1 MTGEERIPD
10 LTTRDTTTRDTT
22 IRQSTVVAASRVRY
36 EVLGMSFLM
45 AFLMYMERGAI
56 GAAAPSIMR
65 EFRVDKITMGWAISA
80 FSWSYALCQI
90 PGGWMADRFGPRAV
104 LAIAMAWWSLF
115 TAATALSFN
124 AISLA
129 ATRLLFGAGEAAAFP
144 AGSRALVPWLPL
156 KRRAFGQGFQ
166 HSGARLGAAVAPA
179 VVVYLIG
186 VSGWRTV
193 FYIFGGVGIAWA
205 IGWYASYRNTPGE
218 HPGVDAAELALL
230 PAARIPAGSGWKRA
244 VPWRRILHNR
254 NLWHLSTVYFCY
266 GFVLWLYLAWFPTY
280 LREAR
285 HFAGLKAG
293 LASLPLFVA
302 TATNVAGGLLS
313 DRFASKW
320 GDLRRGR
327 IVVSRSGFLIAAFA
341 LLPGVLASHEMAAL
355 ACLTVA
361 LGGLELTVAVSWAI
375 CIDIGGE
382 FSGSVSSVMN
392 TWGNLGGAISA
403 VAVGYLATHF
413 GWTLPFLLA
422 SALCLLSAWLVSR
435 IDPRRSA
442 VEESSAQVRRGI
454 SE

>member
-1 MTGEERIPD
+1 MTGEEGI
-10 LTTRDTTTRDTT
+10 LDTT
-22 IRQSTVVAASRVRY
+22 IRQPASCIVAASHVRY

-65 EFRVDKITMGWAISA
+65 EFQIDKITMGWAISA
-80 FSWSYALCQI
+80 FGWSYALCQI
-90 PGGWMADRFGPRAV
+90 PGGWMADRFGPRVV
-104 LAIAMAWWSLF
+104 LAVAMAWWAIF

-124 AISLA
+124 AVSLA

-156 KRRAFGQGFQ
+156 KHRAFGQGFQ

-179 VVVYLIG
+179 VVVYLIA
-186 VSGWRTV
+186 VSGWRRV
-193 FYIFGGVGIAWA
+193 FYVFGGVGIAWA
-205 IGWYASYRNTPGE
+205 IGWYTSYRNTPGE
-218 HPGVDAAELALL
+218 HPRVDAAELALL
-230 PAARIPAGSGWKRA
+230 PATQIRNESKRA
-244 VPWRRILHNR
+244 VPWRRILRDR
-254 NLWHLSTVYFCY
+254 NLRQLSTVYFCY
-266 GFVLWLYLAWFPTY
+266 GFVIWLYLAWFPTY

-285 HFAGLKAG
+285 HFSGLKAG

-302 TATNVAGGLLS
+302 TATNIAGGLLS

-327 IVVSRSGFLIAAFA
+327 IIVSRSGFLIAAIA

-355 ACLTVA
+355 SCFTIA
-361 LGGLELTVAVSWAI
+361 LAGLELTVAVSWAI
-375 CIDIGGE
+375 CIDIGGA

-403 VAVGYLATHF
+403 VAVGYIATNF
-413 GWTLPFLLA
+413 GWSSPFILA
-422 SALCLLSAWLVSR
+422 SLLCLLSAWLVSR

-442 VEESSAQVRRGI
+442 VGES
-454 SE
+454 

>member
-1 MTGEERIPD
+1 
-10 LTTRDTTTRDTT
+10 
-22 IRQSTVVAASRVRY
+22 
-36 EVLGMSFLM
+36 
-45 AFLMYMERGAI
+45 
-56 GAAAPSIMR
+56 MR
-65 EFRVDKITMGWAISA
+65 EFHVDKITMGWAISA

-104 LAIAMAWWSLF
+104 LAVAMAWWAVF

-129 ATRLLFGAGEAAAFP
+129 ATRMLFGAGEASAFP

-179 VVVYLIG
+179 VVIYLIA

-218 HPGVDAAELALL
+218 HPRVDGAELALL
-230 PAARIPAGSGWKRA
+230 PAAKTPARGPLKRA
-244 VPWRRILHNR
+244 VPWRRILRDR
-254 NLWHLSTVYFCY
+254 NLRQLSAVYFCY
-266 GFVLWLYLAWFPTY
+266 GFVIWLYLAWFPTY

-302 TATNVAGGLLS
+302 TATNIAGGLLS
-313 DRFASKW
+313 DRFASQW

-327 IVVSRSGFLIAAFA
+327 IIVSRSGFLIAAVA
-341 LLPGVLASHEMAAL
+341 LLPGVLANHEMAAL
-355 ACLTVA
+355 CCLTAA
-361 LGGLELTVAVSWAI
+361 LAGLELTVAVSWAI

-413 GWTLPFLLA
+413 GWTSPFLLA
-422 SALCLLSAWLVSR
+422 SLLCLLSAWLVSR

-442 VEESSAQVRRGI
+442 VEESSAHVRRGI
-454 SE
+454 PE

>member
-1 MTGEERIPD
+1 MTGKQGVVEA
-10 LTTRDTTTRDTT
+10 T
-22 IRQSTVVAASRVRY
+22 IRPSVAVAGSHVRY

-65 EFRVDKITMGWAISA
+65 EFHIDKITMGWAISA

-104 LAIAMAWWSLF
+104 LAVAMVWWSVF

-144 AGSRALVPWLPL
+144 AGSRALVPWSPL
-156 KRRAFGQGFQ
+156 KHRAFGQGFQ

-179 VVVYLIG
+179 VVVYLIA

-193 FYIFGGVGIAWA
+193 FYVFGGVGIAWG
-205 IGWYASYRNTPGE
+205 IGWCASYRNTPGE
-218 HPGVDAAELALL
+218 HARVDGAELALL
-230 PAARIPAGSGWKRA
+230 PAQMSSRNGRKRA
-244 VPWRRILHNR
+244 VPWRRILRDR
-254 NLWHLSTVYFCY
+254 NLRQLSTVYFCY
-266 GFVLWLYLAWFPTY
+266 GFVIWLYLAWFPTY
-280 LREAR
+280 LREVR

-293 LASLPLFVA
+293 LASLPLFAA
-302 TATNVAGGLLS
+302 TAANIAGGLLS

-327 IVVSRSGFLIAAFA
+327 IIVSRSGFLIAAVA
-341 LLPGVLASHEMAAL
+341 LLPGVLASHEIAAL
-355 ACLTVA
+355 CCFTIA
-361 LGGLELTVAVSWAI
+361 LAGLELTVAVSWAI
-375 CIDIGGE
+375 CIDIGAE

-403 VAVGYLATHF
+403 VTVGYLATQF
-413 GWTLPFLLA
+413 GWTSPFLLA
-422 SALCLLSAWLVSR
+422 SLLCLLSAWLVSR

-442 VEESSAQVRRGI
+442 VEDS
-454 SE
+454 

>member
-1 MTGEERIPD
+1 MTGEEGV
-10 LTTRDTTTRDTT
+10 LGTT
-22 IRQSTVVAASRVRY
+22 IRQSAACPAAASHVRY

-65 EFRVDKITMGWAISA
+65 EFKIDKITMGWAISA

-104 LAIAMAWWSLF
+104 LAVAMVWWSIF
-115 TAATALSFN
+115 TAATAISFN

-144 AGSRALVPWLPL
+144 AGSRSLVPWLPL

-179 VVVYLIG
+179 VVIYLIAA
-186 VSGWRTV
+186 SGWRTV

-205 IGWYASYRNTPGE
+205 IGWYASYRNTPAE
-218 HPGVDAAELALL
+218 HSRVDAAELALL
-230 PAARIPAGSGWKRA
+230 PAAQIPTRSGWKRA
-244 VPWRRILHNR
+244 VPWRRILRDR
-254 NLWHLSTVYFCY
+254 NLRQLSTVYFCY
-266 GFVLWLYLAWFPTY
+266 GFVIWLYLAWFPTY

-302 TATNVAGGLLS
+302 TATNIAGGLLS
-313 DRFASKW
+313 DRFASRW
-320 GDLRRGR
+320 GNLRRGR
-327 IVVSRSGFLIAAFA
+327 IIVSRSGFLIAAVA
-341 LLPGVLASHEMAAL
+341 LLPGVLTSSEIAAICCLTIAL
-355 ACLTVA
+355 A
-361 LGGLELTVAVSWAI
+361 GLELTVAVSWAI

-382 FSGSVSSVMN
+382 FSGSVSAVMN

-403 VAVGYLATHF
+403 VAVGYLATAF
-413 GWTLPFLLA
+413 GWESPFLLA
-422 SALCLLSAWLVSR
+422 SGLCLLSAWMVSR

-442 VEESSAQVRRGI
+442 VEESQGI

>member
-1 MTGEERIPD
+1 MTHEEGIVG
-10 LTTRDTTTRDTT
+10 TR
-22 IRQSTVVAASRVRY
+22 IRQEATSSVTASHVRY

-56 GAAAPSIMR
+56 GAVAPTIMR
-65 EFRVDKITMGWAISA
+65 EFHIDKVTMGWAISA

-104 LAIAMAWWSLF
+104 LGIAMAWWSIF
-115 TAATALSFN
+115 TASMALSSN

-129 ATRLLFGAGEAAAFP
+129 AMRLLFGAGEAAAFP

-179 VVVYLIG
+179 VVVSLIAL
-186 VSGWRTV
+186 SGWRTV
-193 FYIFGGVGIAWA
+193 FYVFGLVGIAWA
-205 IGWYASYRNTPGE
+205 IGWYGSYRNTPAE
-218 HPGVDAAELALL
+218 HPRVDAAELALL
-230 PAARIPAGSGWKRA
+230 PAAPIRASSKRA
-244 VPWRRILHNR
+244 VPWGRIRRDS
-254 NLWHLSTVYFCY
+254 NLRQLSIVYFCY
-266 GFVLWLYLAWFPTY
+266 GFVIWLYLAWFPTY

-285 HFAGLKAG
+285 HFSGLKAG

-302 TATNVAGGLLS
+302 TATNIAGGLLS

-327 IVVSRSGFLIAAFA
+327 IIVSRAGFLIAAVA

-355 ACLTVA
+355 CCFTIA
-361 LGGLELTVAVSWAI
+361 LAGLELTVAVSWAI
-375 CIDIGGE
+375 CIDIGGV

-403 VAVGYLATHF
+403 VGVGYIATHL
-413 GWTLPFLLA
+413 GWSSPFILA
-422 SALCLLSAWLVSR
+422 SLLCLLSAWLVSR

-442 VEESSAQVRRGI
+442 VEES
-454 SE
+454 

>member
-1 MTGEERIPD
+1 MGGKEAIAQA
-10 LTTRDTTTRDTT
+10 T
-22 IRQSTVVAASRVRY
+22 IQSSSGAVSASHVRY

-65 EFRVDKITMGWAISA
+65 EFHVDKITMGWAISA

-104 LAIAMAWWSLF
+104 LAIAMAWWSIF

-156 KRRAFGQGFQ
+156 KHRAFGQGFQ

-179 VVVYLIG
+179 AVIYLIAA
-186 VSGWRTV
+186 SGWQTV
-193 FYIFGGVGIAWA
+193 FYIFGAAGIAWA
-205 IGWYASYRNTPGE
+205 FGWYASYRNTPAE
-218 HPGVDAAELALL
+218 HPRVDSAELALL
-230 PAARIPAGSGWKRA
+230 IATPVTVRSGRKLA
-244 VPWRRILHNR
+244 VPWRRILGNR
-254 NLWHLSTVYFCY
+254 DLRRLSTVYFCY
-266 GFVLWLYLAWFPTY
+266 GFVIWLYLAWFPTY
-280 LREAR
+280 LKEAR
-285 HFAGLKAG
+285 HFTGLKAG
-293 LASLPLFVA
+293 LASLPLLVA
-302 TATNVAGGLLS
+302 TATNIAGGLLS
-313 DRFASKW
+313 DRLASKW

-327 IVVSRSGFLIAAFA
+327 IMISRSGFLIAALA
-341 LLPGVLASHEMAAL
+341 LLPGVLASQPLAAL
-355 ACLTVA
+355 ACLTAA

-403 VAVGYLATHF
+403 VAVGYMATHF
-413 GWTLPFLLA
+413 GWTSPFLL
-422 SALCLLSAWLVSR
+422 SCGLCLLSAWLMSSV
-435 IDPRRSA
+435 DPRRSA
-442 VEESSAQVRRGI
+442 IGVIGI
-454 SE
+454 

>member
-1 MTGEERIPD
+1 MTGEEGV
-10 LTTRDTTTRDTT
+10 LSTTMG
-22 IRQSTVVAASRVRY
+22 QSATHTVSVSRVRY
-36 EVLGMSFLM
+36 QVLGMSFLM

-56 GAAAPSIMR
+56 GATAPSIMR
-65 EFRVDKITMGWAISA
+65 EFQIDKITLGWAISA

-104 LAIAMAWWSLF
+104 LAVAMAWWAVF
-115 TAATALSFN
+115 TAAMALSFN

-129 ATRLLFGAGEAAAFP
+129 MMRLLFGAGEAAAFP
-144 AGSRALVPWLPL
+144 AGSRALVPWLPV
-156 KRRAFGQGFQ
+156 KHRAFGQGFQ

-179 VVVYLIG
+179 VVVYLIAL
-186 VSGWRTV
+186 SGWRTV

-218 HPGVDAAELALL
+218 HPRVAATELALL
-230 PAARIPAGSGWKRA
+230 PATKIGGTSQRP
-244 VPWRRILHNR
+244 VPWRRILR
-254 NLWHLSTVYFCY
+254 DWNLRQLSTVYFCY
-266 GFVLWLYLAWFPTY
+266 GFVIWLYLAWFPTY

-285 HFAGLKAG
+285 HFSGLKAG

-302 TATNVAGGLLS
+302 TATNIAGGLLS

-327 IVVSRSGFLIAAFA
+327 IIVSRSGFLIAAIA
-341 LLPGVLASHEMAAL
+341 LLPGVLASHEMTALCCFTIAL
-355 ACLTVA
+355 A
-361 LGGLELTVAVSWAI
+361 GLELTVAVSWAI
-375 CIDIGGE
+375 CIDIGGA

-403 VAVGYLATHF
+403 VAVGYIATHF
-413 GWTLPFLLA
+413 GWASPFLLA
-422 SALCLLSAWLVSR
+422 SLLCLLSAWLVSR

-442 VEESSAQVRRGI
+442 VEE
-454 SE
+454 

>member
-1 MTGEERIPD
+1 MTGEEGIID
-10 LTTRDTTTRDTT
+10 TRATA
-22 IRQSTVVAASRVRY
+22 IRQSATRAVTASHVRY

-65 EFRVDKITMGWAISA
+65 EFHVDKIAMGWAISA

-104 LAIAMAWWSLF
+104 LAVAMAWWAVF

-179 VVVYLIG
+179 VVVYLIA

-205 IGWYASYRNTPGE
+205 FGWYASYRNTPRE
-218 HPGVDAAELALL
+218 HPRVDVAELALL
-230 PAARIPAGSGWKRA
+230 PAAKTPAKTGTKRA
-244 VPWRRILHNR
+244 VPWRRILRDR
-254 NLWHLSTVYFCY
+254 NLRQLSTVYFCY
-266 GFVLWLYLAWFPTY
+266 GFVIWLYLAWFPTY

-302 TATNVAGGLLS
+302 TATNIAGGLLS

-327 IVVSRSGFLIAAFA
+327 IIVSRSGFLIAAVA

-355 ACLTVA
+355 GCLTVA
-361 LGGLELTVAVSWAI
+361 LAGLELTVAVSWAI

-413 GWTLPFLLA
+413 GWTSPFLLA
-422 SALCLLSAWLVSR
+422 SVLCLLSAWLVSR

-442 VEESSAQVRRGI
+442 VEKA
-454 SE
+454 

>member
-1 MTGEERIPD
+1 MTGEEGI
-10 LTTRDTTTRDTT
+10 LDTQ
-22 IRQSTVVAASRVRY
+22 IRQRAACRLAASHVRY

-56 GAAAPSIMR
+56 GASAPSIMR
-65 EFRVDKITMGWAISA
+65 EFQIDKITMGWAISA

-104 LAIAMAWWSLF
+104 LAVAMAWWALF
-115 TAATALSFN
+115 TAAMALSFS

-129 ATRLLFGAGEAAAFP
+129 ATRLMFGAGEAAAFP

-179 VVVYLIG
+179 VVAYLIAL
-186 VSGWRTV
+186 SGWRTAFYV
-193 FYIFGGVGIAWA
+193 FGAVGIAWA
-205 IGWYASYRNTPGE
+205 IGWYASYRNTPRE
-218 HPGVDAAELALL
+218 HSRVDAAELALL
-230 PAARIPAGSGWKRA
+230 PAAQIKSARKRA
-244 VPWRRILHNR
+244 VPWRRILRDR
-254 NLWHLSTVYFCY
+254 NLRQLSTVYFCY
-266 GFVLWLYLAWFPTY
+266 GFVIWLYLAWFPTY

-285 HFAGLKAG
+285 HFSGLKAG
-293 LASLPLFVA
+293 LASLPLLVA
-302 TATNVAGGLLS
+302 TATNIAGGLLS

-327 IVVSRSGFLIAAFA
+327 IIVSRSGFLIAAVA

-355 ACLTVA
+355 CCFTIA
-361 LGGLELTVAVSWAI
+361 LAGLELTVAVSWAI
-375 CIDIGGE
+375 CIDIGGA

-403 VAVGYLATHF
+403 VGVGYIATHF
-413 GWTLPFLLA
+413 GWSSPFILA
-422 SALCLLSAWLVSR
+422 SVLCLLSAWLVSH

-442 VEESSAQVRRGI
+442 VEES
-454 SE
+454 

>member
-1 MTGEERIPD
+1 MIYHRLEVGIDCDRILLIMSGKD
-10 LTTRDTTTRDTT
+10 GILDTT
-22 IRQSTVVAASRVRY
+22 IPQPAAWGVAGSHVRY

-56 GAAAPSIMR
+56 GAVTPSIMR
-65 EFRVDKITMGWAISA
+65 EFRIDKITMGWAISA
-80 FSWSYALCQI
+80 FGWSYALCQI

-104 LAIAMAWWSLF
+104 LAVAMTWWSLF
-115 TAATALSFN
+115 SAATVLSFN
-124 AISLA
+124 AVSLA

-166 HSGARLGAAVAPA
+166 HSGARLGAALAPA
-179 VVVYLIG
+179 VVVYLIAA
-186 VSGWRTV
+186 SGWRTV
-193 FYIFGGVGIAWA
+193 FYIFGAVGIVWA
-205 IGWYASYRNTPGE
+205 VGWYASYRNTPAE
-218 HPGVDAAELALL
+218 NRRVDAAELEMLSASGGW
-230 PAARIPAGSGWKRA
+230 ARGRRQRA
-244 VPWRRILHNR
+244 VPWRRILRSR
-254 NLWHLSTVYFCY
+254 NLLRLSTLYFCY

-285 HFAGLKAG
+285 HFSGLKTG
-293 LASLPLFVA
+293 LASLPLFAA
-302 TATNVAGGLLS
+302 TATNIAGGLFS
-313 DRFASKW
+313 DRFAIKW

-327 IVVSRSGFLIAAFA
+327 TIVSRSGFLIAAIA
-341 LLPGVLASHEMAAL
+341 LLPGVLASGEIVALFCLTIAL
-355 ACLTVA
+355 A
-361 LGGLELTVAVSWAI
+361 GLELTVAVSWAI

-403 VAVGYLATHF
+403 VAAGYLATHL
-413 GWTLPFLLA
+413 GWTSPFLLA

-442 VEESSAQVRRGI
+442 VEES
-454 SE
+454 